1 MKSGRK
7 RRAMNVAGV
16 VLWVTLIGA
25 AFTFVNVVGI
35 FSTQLNSPSVT
46 GNGSTDAVLLAE
58 GCKLTVTDIPYNCP
72 GNTNAPA
79 DALSTIYTFG
89 NFMWSFV
96 SAVPAMLAGILVP
109 GTLANQWFGS
119 GIGVV
124 VNAGMVMLFV
134 FWGWSVVG
142 NRHPDFTPE

>member
-1 MKSGRK
+1 MKFGRK

-58 GCKLTVTDIPYNCP
+58 GCKLTVTDIPYN
-72 GNTNAPA
+72 
-79 DALSTIYTFG
+79 
-89 NFMWSFV
+89 
-96 SAVPAMLAGILVP
+96 
-109 GTLANQWFGS
+109 
-119 GIGVV
+119 
-124 VNAGMVMLFV
+124 
-134 FWGWSVVG
+134 
-142 NRHPDFTPE
+142 